1 MYQVDK
7 VADTLREAFK
17 GAQCPGLFLYINANT
32 ISDESRNIVRFGGD
46 RRPSVTNLETMDI
59 VVFYG
64 MAHSVENLLQGGGR
78 AARDP
83 TSQVWCST
91 IRLFHVLR
99 Y

>member
-59 VVFYG
+59 VVATAALQTG
-64 MAHSVENLLQGGGR
+64 ELRNSITSHLLM
-78 AARDP
+78 
-83 TSQVWCST
+83 
-91 IRLFHVLR
+91 
-99 Y
+99 